1 MSQPRTAI
9 VGAGYAGLAAAVE
22 LAANGVGVDV
32 FEASQTL
39 GGRARR
45 VELEG
50 VIVDNGQHILVGAY
64 RESLRLM
71 QQVGVVTDT
80 ALLHLPLSLEL
91 PGAMRIRAPRWP
103 APLHLAAALL
113 TATGL
118 NWREKWAA
126 TRFMAA
132 LGLRRYRL
140 DRDSTVSELLA
151 AHRQPPRLCLAM
163 WEPLCVAT
171 LNTGAHEASAQLFAN
186 VLRDTLASP
195 RSTDSDLLLPRVDL
209 SALFPDAAARYV
221 EAHGGTLHRGQR
233 VACITPTPAG
243 WQVDEAGPYSQLIL
257 ATAPQHLTPLLAPH
271 LPNYPAL
278 DETLAALDALQFEPI
293 VTAYLQYPAEVRLP
307 QPMLGRDRGLTQW
320 VFDRGQLGGPAGLL
334 AVVISARGKH
344 QALAADALATALHA
358 ELKEVKADLPAPLWH
373 RIITEKRA
381 TFRCTPGL
389 PRLGT
394 DTPLPALYLAGDHI
408 ASDYPATLESAV
420 QSGVAAARR
429 TLACR

>member
-1 MSQPRTAI
+1 
-9 VGAGYAGLAAAVE
+9 
-22 LAANGVGVDV
+22 
-32 FEASQTL
+32 
-39 GGRARR
+39 

-50 VIVDNGQHILVGAY
+50 VVMDNGQHILVGAY

-118 NWREKWAA
+118 SWREKWAA

-132 LGLRRYRL
+132 LGLRRYCL
-140 DRDSTVSELLA
+140 DRDSTVSDLLA
-151 AHRQPPRLCLAM
+151 AHRQPPRLCQAL

-186 VLRDTLASP
+186 VLRDTLGSP
-195 RSTDSDLLLPRVDL
+195 RRTDSDLLLPRVDL

-278 DETLAALDALQFEPI
+278 GDTLSALHALQFEPI
-293 VTAYLQYPAEVRLP
+293 VTAYLQYPAEVS
-307 QPMLGRDRGLTQW
+307 
-320 VFDRGQLGGPAGLL
+320 
-334 AVVISARGKH
+334 SARGKH
-344 QALAADALATALHA
+344 QALTADALAAALHA
-358 ELKEVKADLPAPLWH
+358 ELKEVKTDLPAPLWH
-373 RIITEKRA
+373 RVITEKRA